1 MIIFSIFV
9 ANFND
14 RMKSKAYNF
23 FIPFLLCFYGI
34 HVYASVSY
42 ESRLISTADGLTC
55 NTINDMTQDDYG
67 YMWIGTSNGLC
78 RYDGYSFVN
87 FHKLGSKSVENTDP
101 HVALLFNDDRNKLL
115 WVYTSKHSLACYD
128 LRKAKFVDY
137 TGCGDEDRE
146 FKNRYLSPNG
156 MWLYDDCFGARCIR
170 DNNGTLKKTDY
181 TKENH
186 LLPTN
191 KIHTV
196 REDFNNNVWFFTEKG
211 AILVDKRGREKIF
224 LKGHDIIASRIQN
237 KYIIFIT
244 AENNAYVYDNKY
256 RLIKHGILPSMMGH
270 INKITSN
277 IIWQN
282 KWFIFTD
289 SETFAMDL
297 KTGVFYKPSDIQIKN
312 GRERWAATGYYFISD
327 DNGNLTIFPN
337 KGSARKFN
345 LIPNI
350 KYTKARDGMFNIV
363 KDQYGILYIATY
375 GNGLFIFNPKDGTM
389 VHHTPSDARPLIY
402 SNFLLDI
409 MIDRSGCI
417 WVSTE
422 TAGLSCIN
430 SVGSA
435 TANFIYPES
444 KHKDDWANYVRHI
457 YKKDDENIIISTK
470 ENKLYDYNTN
480 NKSITLQKEMDACVY
495 AYFKDSKGHTWIG
508 TRGGGLYVDGIKYS
522 KNDSKYNVPV
532 NDFYDIGEDCYGRIW
547 IATWDGGLLMTKY
560 SPKKPLKFNQYLN
573 RSFKERRIH
582 NIEFGKNGELW
593 IATNNGLYY
602 IDSHKRN
609 ITDKSFICYNTANH
623 MLPNDEIISLKH
635 TSKGTLW
642 IGALGSGAV
651 ECKFSPDHK
660 SLKYHA
666 ITTSEGLVNNNVNSI
681 IEDNNGDIWAGTEG
695 GISRINGHD
704 FSIKTYQF
712 SNVLQ
717 GNVYSEDCAVK
728 LKDGRLMFGTNYG
741 LTAITPEKE
750 MQIHKASKIKACIT
764 DVKVNGKSLYEKE
777 AGNEKLDMALNYMK
791 CISLNHKENTI
802 EISFS
807 NFNYNSIKT
816 SLYQYYLE
824 GLSSDWHSSTTTNK
838 VNYNSLAP
846 GHYIFHLRTLN
857 GSNKWSDETTLDINI
872 EEPWYNTWMAWA
884 VYILIAYAI
893 GYYIYKGWKERF
905 RLHQQL
911 QIDQQLTEFRLNFF
925 THIAHEFRTP
935 LAVIQGAVDKLSN
948 SEGRNTSKSAIQTAN
963 RGTKRLLRLVNQL
976 MEFRKVSTEN
986 IKLNVEHADL
996 ISFVRDI
1003 YQDFWPITRQKD
1015 ISITFTPFDKK
1026 YEMLFDKHVVELI
1039 VYNIISN
1046 AVKYTPTKGKVSIK
1060 IIKDQQYHKICIICE
1075 DNGPGISEE
1084 QMQNLFQPF
1093 MHGYVSNGG
1102 MGIGLYTAHNMAK
1115 AHKGALTY
1123 NRVDAKGGSIFTF
1136 IFPDDDNVYSPEEY
1150 KSDLAVETKDVLDE
1164 NANIEI
1170 REMLPASINDYT
1182 VAVIEDDPDMMEQIK
1197 NELSVYFNVEGYMN
1211 GQFGCEGVL
1220 KTHPVLL
1227 ICDVMLPDMSGYEIV
1242 KKIKQDKD
1250 ACHIPVIMLT
1260 ALDDENH
1267 QIKGYEAGADDYM
1280 VKPCNFRILIVRA
1293 IQLIKWSIRLESEKT
1308 SNIGDSND
1316 FAPAAHLTADSILTN
1331 KADKVFKEKVQHII
1345 SQHIEDTDFNV
1356 DVLASMMNM
1365 GRTKFY
1371 GKMRELTGIPPNKYL
1386 SNERMR
1392 IAAELLIENELSI
1405 SEISYK
1411 VGIQDASYFNKC
1423 FKAKYGVVPSKY
1435 GKK

>member
-1 MIIFSIFV
+1 
-9 ANFND
+9 
-14 RMKSKAYNF
+14 
-23 FIPFLLCFYGI
+23 
-34 HVYASVSY
+34 
-42 ESRLISTADGLTC
+42 
-55 NTINDMTQDDYG
+55 
-67 YMWIGTSNGLC
+67 
-78 RYDGYSFVN
+78 
-87 FHKLGSKSVENTDP
+87 
-101 HVALLFNDDRNKLL
+101 
-115 WVYTSKHSLACYD
+115 
-128 LRKAKFVDY
+128 
-137 TGCGDEDRE
+137 
-146 FKNRYLSPNG
+146 
-156 MWLYDDCFGARCIR
+156 
-170 DNNGTLKKTDY
+170 
-181 TKENH
+181 
-186 LLPTN
+186 
-191 KIHTV
+191 
-196 REDFNNNVWFFTEKG
+196 
-211 AILVDKRGREKIF
+211 
-224 LKGHDIIASRIQN
+224 
-237 KYIIFIT
+237 
-244 AENNAYVYDNKY
+244 
-256 RLIKHGILPSMMGH
+256 
-270 INKITSN
+270 
-277 IIWQN
+277 
-282 KWFIFTD
+282 
-289 SETFAMDL
+289 
-297 KTGVFYKPSDIQIKN
+297 
-312 GRERWAATGYYFISD
+312 
-327 DNGNLTIFPN
+327 
-337 KGSARKFN
+337 
-345 LIPNI
+345 
-350 KYTKARDGMFNIV
+350 
-363 KDQYGILYIATY
+363 
-375 GNGLFIFNPKDGTM
+375 
-389 VHHTPSDARPLIY
+389 
-402 SNFLLDI
+402 
-409 MIDRSGCI
+409 
-417 WVSTE
+417 
-422 TAGLSCIN
+422 
-430 SVGSA
+430 
-435 TANFIYPES
+435 
-444 KHKDDWANYVRHI
+444 
-457 YKKDDENIIISTK
+457 
-470 ENKLYDYNTN
+470 
-480 NKSITLQKEMDACVY
+480 
-495 AYFKDSKGHTWIG
+495 
-508 TRGGGLYVDGIKYS
+508 
-522 KNDSKYNVPV
+522 
-532 NDFYDIGEDCYGRIW
+532 
-547 IATWDGGLLMTKY
+547 
-560 SPKKPLKFNQYLN
+560 
-573 RSFKERRIH
+573 
-582 NIEFGKNGELW
+582 
-593 IATNNGLYY
+593 
-602 IDSHKRN
+602 
-609 ITDKSFICYNTANH
+609 
-623 MLPNDEIISLKH
+623 
-635 TSKGTLW
+635 
-642 IGALGSGAV
+642 
-651 ECKFSPDHK
+651 
-660 SLKYHA
+660 
-666 ITTSEGLVNNNVNSI
+666 I

-728 LKDGRLMFGTNYG
+728 LKDGRLLFGTNYG

-750 MQIHKASKIKACIT
+750 MQMHKPSNIKACIT
-764 DVKVNGKSLYEKE
+764 DVKVNGKSLYDKE
-777 AGNEKLDMALNYMK
+777 AGNEELDMALNYMK

-838 VNYNSLAP
+838 VNYNNLAP

-996 ISFVRDI
+996 ISFIRDI

-1060 IIKDQQYHKICIICE
+1060 IIKDEQYHKICIICE

-1084 QMQNLFQPF
+1084 QMHNLFQPF

-1211 GQFGCEGVL
+1211 GQLGCEGVL

-1242 KKIKQDKD
+1242 KKIKQDKE

-1371 GKMRELTGIPPNKYL
+1371 GKMRELTGISPNKYL

-1392 IAAELLIENELSI
+1392 IAAELLLENELSI

-1435 GKK
+1435 GKS